1 MCDDT
6 VRVALRIRPLV
17 ESELEKGCQMCLE
30 AIPGEPQVRICNT
43 DKAFTYNYV
52 FPPYIGQ
59 EDFYNTA
66 IKGLVDNI
74 FQGYNVTILAYG
86 QTGSGK
92 THSMGTSYTGVG
104 EKGIIPRVIYDIF
117 EVIKSKEDWSF
128 KVAVSFMELYQEQLY
143 DLLSDKQKSQS
154 IVDIREDGKSI
165 RIVGITE
172 KQVINA
178 HETLECLTQGSM
190 GRVTGA
196 TAMNAHSSRS
206 HAIFTLCVCQ
216 QKKDNPGTATVAKFH
231 LVDLAGSERSKKT
244 QTTGERFKEGININ
258 KGLLALGNVI
268 SQLGDGASGTYIGY
282 RDSKLTRLLQDS
294 LGGNSM
300 TLMVACV
307 SPADYNL
314 DETLSTLRY
323 ADRARKIKNKPIV
336 NQDSKVVEINRL
348 NKLVQELRLAL
359 MNQEL
364 NITCPKEYEAL
375 EKKYSVLQH
384 KFRDMTEKLNSNL
397 EEIVVMHE
405 RAEMAEQA
413 REKIRFAMALL
424 LDEFKQVLQNFD
436 TCPEIDNEKR
446 NKLKAIYEKMLDIQN
461 DERKA
466 SEQLINHEIF
476 NSRNCGTDIEDV
488 ECVRAEDLNN
498 VEDSLDYFD
507 KKEEE
512 HTLRQA
518 ERNNQ
523 VQSINKELALKE
535 NLVSELL
542 KSQQTVESR
551 RNVIEMEQE
560 IKRLH
565 TEKEKHLQT
574 VHAHNVSSKLAE
586 TRRKK
591 VQELERKIADLTR
604 KCTEQ
609 NKIIKAKEKQD
620 QRIKTLSSEI
630 QSLKETRVKLI
641 KQMRND
647 ANNFTKWKQSKEK
660 EINKLRMQDRKR
672 TYEMVRMKIKH
683 DKQENVFKR
692 KMEEAFAVNKR
703 LKGALEMQKKAAQR
717 QERKVNSKEE
727 IKTWMTHELEVLMA
741 TIEADYSLKKLM
753 QDRAFLVLQLEEL
766 KEKSDLD
773 EEKLE
778 TITEFIELRNAQIAD
793 LQQKILE
800 SDQETRANTRWNM
813 IRTIAD
819 AKVAFETAFHIIT
832 QDRKQQCCKYNELKE
847 KYQNL
852 EAQLEEFKKQ
862 EKVLSVTSGMQDTS
876 DTFCSEKSLTKSNRQ
891 VLTETNLNVNKKLKK
906 IKKIESK
913 IEIIDE
919 NVFLTHNNSSIVDDV
934 DKDPDWKKT
943 PLYSRIQQ
951 KKSKLSGQQLTFK
964 MEDNELKCPI
974 KCACKTKCA
983 TRVCTCRKNGVACN
997 NCSCS
1002 EQCQNKDE
1010 KNLRTTLFSDVME
1023 DE

>member
-17 ESELEKGCQMCLE
+17 ESELEKGCQVCLE

-52 FPPYIGQ
+52 FPPYVGQ

-92 THSMGTSYTGVG
+92 THSMGTSYTGVE
-104 EKGIIPRVIYDIF
+104 EKGIIPRVVYDIF
-117 EVIKSKEDWSF
+117 EAIKSKEDWSF

-165 RIVGITE
+165 RIVGVTE

-178 HETLECLTQGSM
+178 RETLECLTQGSM

-196 TAMNAHSSRS
+196 TAMNAYSSRS
-206 HAIFTLCVCQ
+206 HAIFTLCVRQ
-216 QKKDNPGTATVAKFH
+216 QKKDDPRGTATVAKFH

-244 QTTGERFKEGININ
+244 QTTGERFKEGVNIN

-336 NQDSKVVEINRL
+336 NQDPKVAEINRL

-364 NITCPKEYEAL
+364 GITCPKEYEAL

-446 NKLKAIYEKMLDIQN
+446 NKLKVIYEKMLDIQN

-466 SEQLINHEIF
+466 SEQLINHEIS
-476 NSRNCGTDIEDV
+476 NSRNCDTDIEDV
-488 ECVRAEDLNN
+488 ECVHAEDLNN

-535 NLVSELL
+535 SLVSELL
-542 KSQQTVESR
+542 KSVTQQTVESR

-565 TEKEKHLQT
+565 AEKEEHLQA

-641 KQMRND
+641 RQMRND

-660 EINKLRMQDRKR
+660 EINKLRTQDRKR
-672 TYEMVRMKIKH
+672 AYEMVRMKIEH

-727 IKTWMTHELEVLMA
+727 IKTWMTHELEILMA

-753 QDRAFLVLQLEEL
+753 QDRAFLVLQLEQL
-766 KEKSDLD
+766 KEKSNSD
-773 EEKLE
+773 EEELE

-819 AKVAFETAFHIIT
+819 AKAAFETAFHIIT
-832 QDRKQQCCKYNELKE
+832 QDRKQQCYKYNELKE

-862 EKVLSVTSGMQDTS
+862 EKVLSVTSGIQDTS
-876 DTFCSEKSLTKSNRQ
+876 DTFCSEKSLTKFNRQ
-891 VLTETNLNVNKKLKK
+891 VRYNV
-906 IKKIESK
+906 
-913 IEIIDE
+913 
-919 NVFLTHNNSSIVDDV
+919 
-934 DKDPDWKKT
+934 
-943 PLYSRIQQ
+943 
-951 KKSKLSGQQLTFK
+951 SGF
-964 MEDNELKCPI
+964 
-974 KCACKTKCA
+974 
-983 TRVCTCRKNGVACN
+983 NG
-997 NCSCS
+997 
-1002 EQCQNKDE
+1002 D
-1010 KNLRTTLFSDVME
+1010 
-1023 DE
+1023 